1 MDFEY
6 NGNLLEE
13 ERVEQVTKEILMKYP
28 NYNKEKAHEASR
40 LEGAISEEKNLTMEL
55 TRLYNLML
63 TSKEEKDVV
72 YEIYKDFLLCLE
84 KNIDEKNNYFY
95 QVAEDIYG
103 YLTNTKPF
111 PYLNKYL
118 S

>member
-13 ERVEQVTKEILMKYP
+13 RVEQVTKEILTKYP
-28 NYNKEKAHEASR
+28 NYNKEKTRETSR

-63 TSKEEKDVV
+63 TSKEEKEVV
-72 YEIYKDFLLCLE
+72 YDIYKDFLLCLE
-84 KNIDEKNNYFY
+84 KIPMRKIIAF
-95 QVAEDIYG
+95 I
-103 YLTNTKPF
+103 K
-111 PYLNKYL
+111 
-118 S
+118 